1 VTADPGLASPYA
13 GAFPSA
19 PPADGPESP
28 ALLGLRVLDLS
39 RVLSGPFATMV
50 LADLGATVV
59 KIEDPVRGDDTRH
72 WAPPHQGPEASYFL
86 SVNRSKRSVAI
97 DLKHPEGRDLA
108 MRLAEMADVL
118 VENFR
123 PGVAARLGLGYEDV
137 SAQNPG
143 IVYASISGYGQTGP
157 MAGRPGYDAIAQ
169 ALSGMMSI
177 TGEPDGRP
185 VRPGVATAD
194 IGAGMWAVIGILAAL
209 HVRRSSGRGQWVDV
223 SLLDGQVSWLT
234 YVASGYR
241 ATGETPPRY
250 GSAHPTIV
258 PYQAFKTRRGDLM
271 VAVGNDAMWRRFAE
285 AVGLGHLADDPRFS
299 TNPER
304 VRNRDELLAAVGEA
318 LLSDD
323 AASWERTL
331 TDAGVPAARVHTV
344 EEALRHPQVVA
355 RGLEVTTPHPTAGVV
370 RTLATPVRM
379 SRTGR
384 APAAAPPTLGQH
396 TDEVLKGLG
405 LDDEGITRLRRE
417 GVVA

>member
-1 VTADPGLASPYA
+1 MTTDQSLSSPYD
-13 GAFPSA
+13 GAPPSG
-19 PPADGPESP
+19 PPADGAEPP

-39 RVLSGPFATMV
+39 RVLSGPFATMI
-50 LADLGATVV
+50 LADMGATVV
-59 KIEDPVRGDDTRH
+59 KVEDPVRGDDTRH

-86 SVNRSKRSVAI
+86 SVNRTKRSVAI
-97 DLKHPEGRDLA
+97 DLKHPEGRELA
-108 MRLAEMADVL
+108 MRLAEQADVL

-137 SAQNPG
+137 CAQNPG

-194 IGAGMWAVIGILAAL
+194 VGAGMWAVIGILAAL
-209 HVRRSSGRGQWVDV
+209 HVRRSTGHGQWVDV

-234 YVASGYR
+234 YIASGYQ
-241 ATGETPPRY
+241 ATGRTPQRY

-258 PYQAFKTRRGDLM
+258 PYQAFQTRQGDLM
-271 VAVGNDAMWRRFAE
+271 VAVGNDALWRRFAE
-285 AVGLGHLADDPRFS
+285 TVGLGHLADDPRFS

-304 VRNRDELLAAVGEA
+304 VRHREVLLAAVAEA
-318 LLSDD
+318 LLADD
-323 AASWERTL
+323 AASWEQAL
-331 TDAGVPAARVHTV
+331 TDAGVPAACVNTV
-344 EEALRHPQVVA
+344 EEALHHPQVVA
-355 RGLEVTTPHPTAGVV
+355 RGLEVATPHPTAGVV
-370 RTLATPVRM
+370 RTLATPIRM
-379 SRTGR
+379 SGSGR
-384 APAAAPPTLGQH
+384 GVAAAPPTLGQH
-396 TDEVLKGLG
+396 TDEILRELG
-405 LDDEGITRLRRE
+405 LDDEGIARLRRE